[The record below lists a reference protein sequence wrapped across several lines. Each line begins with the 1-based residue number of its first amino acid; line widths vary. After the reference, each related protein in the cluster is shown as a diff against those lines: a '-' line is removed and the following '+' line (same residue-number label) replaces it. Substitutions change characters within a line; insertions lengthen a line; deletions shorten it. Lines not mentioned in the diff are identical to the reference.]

1 MLTSLLDKHV
11 ACWLLKYVG
20 DLIVNLALVQEGIII
35 TILGGSIHWF

>member
-11 ACWLLKYVG
+11 ACWLLNVG

-35 TILGGSIHWF
+35 TIFGGSIHWF